1 LDRAVNNKPLRSNF
15 SATTTVMSTTTIMK
29 GNFNMLKLGWDRAVI
44 NKPLENEDEDNNE
57 R

>member
-1 LDRAVNNKPLRSNF
+1 MDRAVNNKPLRSNF